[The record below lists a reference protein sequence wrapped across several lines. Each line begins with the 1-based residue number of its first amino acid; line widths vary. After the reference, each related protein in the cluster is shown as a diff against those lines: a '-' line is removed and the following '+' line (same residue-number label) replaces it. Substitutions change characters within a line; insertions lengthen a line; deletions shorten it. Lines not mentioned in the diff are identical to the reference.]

1 MRRYVSQ
8 VLVVAMIALLE
19 GCSTNSTVYPDLQT
33 FDKAQLP
40 PADVSLSIPGLGP
53 CTDNPDRTLHLN
65 SQQPVTLLV
74 HGCFGSS
81 GRFRGLAQVLAFHGQ
96 QTVCFT
102 YNDRDSMM
110 LSSNQLIS
118 ALEQLS
124 QQINNQQVTVIGHS
138 QGALIS
144 RKALVSTRPDPL
156 RNSNLQ
162 LRLVTVS
169 GPFSGI
175 AAAKQCGNPVTRVL
189 TLGLIGPMC
198 KIITGDKWSE
208 ITYTS
213 EFILQPGQ
221 LHKQVVEYIK
231 IDTDERGACR
241 KSENGRCTETD
252 DVFSLEEQ
260 RNESIDRDPNAN
272 IVEVM
277 AGHVE
282 IVGDEHVAPV
292 KLIEILQ
299 NKGILNSTAPQRK
312 ADLNL
317 LLTKV
322 YGAAN

>member
-1 MRRYVSQ
+1 M
-8 VLVVAMIALLE
+8 
-19 GCSTNSTVYPDLQT
+19 
-33 FDKAQLP
+33 
-40 PADVSLSIPGLGP
+40 
-53 CTDNPDRTLHLN
+53 HLN
-65 SQQPVTLLV
+65 SQQPVTVLV

-81 GRFRGLAQVLAFHGQ
+81 GRFRSLAQVLAFHGQ
-96 QTVCFT
+96 QAVCFT

-110 LSSNQLIS
+110 LSSSQLIS

-124 QQINNQQVTVIGHS
+124 LQIKNQQVTVIGHS

-144 RKALVSTRPDPL
+144 RKALVSNRPDPL

-175 AAAKQCGNPVTRVL
+175 AAAKQCGNPFMRIL

-221 LHKQVVEYIK
+221 LHEQVSEYIK
-231 IDTDERGACR
+231 IDTNERGACR
-241 KSENGRCTETD
+241 KSENGRCIETD

-260 RNESIDRDPNAN
+260 RNVIIDRDPIAN
-272 IVEVM
+272 IVEVK

-299 NKGILNSTAPQRK
+299 KKGILNSTEPQRR

-322 YGAAN
+322 YGVAN